1 MKLKLMIA
9 ALVGLSFSACTSPD
23 LGLGMKTAPDIATKV
38 TYEKPTEAK
47 LAVFHPVMTKV
58 ALSTKED
65 PKYKKMALTTT
76 EEKEWFHDLMYRLWD
91 RQITKN
97 QFIAEGVAKFPT
109 HRYEF
114 NFVANGFQKYS

>member
-1 MKLKLMIA
+1 MKLKLVIA

-23 LGLGMKTAPDIATKV
+23 LGTNTAAQARV
-38 TYEKPTEAK
+38 AYEKPTEAK
-47 LAVFHPVMTKV
+47 LGQFNPVMHKV
-58 ALSTKED
+58 ALSTKKD
-65 PKYKKMALTTT
+65 PKYKKMALTTQ

-97 QFIAEGVAKFPT
+97 QFISEGVAKYPT

-114 NFVANGFQKYS
+114 TFIANGFQRYS

>member
-1 MKLKLMIA
+1 MKLKLVIA
-9 ALVGLSFSACTSPD
+9 ALAGLSFSACTSPY
-23 LGLGMKTAPDIATKV
+23 LGTNSAPEARV

-47 LAVFHPVMTKV
+47 LEKFHPVMTKV
-58 ALSTKED
+58 ALSTKKD

-97 QFIAEGVAKFPT
+97 QFIAEGVAKYPT

-114 NFVANGFQKYS
+114 AFVANGFQRYS